1 MKHITPLFAV
11 LTLALA
17 TTVVRAQDPVKVDA
31 KHYKVEFENAQVR
44 VLRIHYGPKEKS
56 VMHSHPGGVAV
67 FLTEGKI
74 KFTLPGGKTQDM
86 TVKAGETQLTDA
98 GAHLPENTGDKAF
111 ELVLVE
117 LKAPA
122 AAAAPAKA
130 PTKAQ
135 PK

>member
-17 TTVVRAQDPVKVDA
+17 TTVVWAQDPVKVDA

-56 VMHSHPGGVAV
+56 VMHSHPAGVAV

-86 TVKAGETQLTDA
+86 TVNAGAAQLTDA

-111 ELVLVE
+111 ELILVE